1 MGVMVPGS
9 VTRSVSI
16 PMSGAAP
23 VRAARSLWHP
33 ANVPFAVSAEL
44 RALLMRMA
52 FIGGFGVVLAL
63 GHVWIRNKVVEA
75 GYRLSATRQ
84 LVERLELEGRELAV
98 LAAAADAPGR
108 LEELART
115 RVGMRPP
122 LPGEEVVLP

>member
-9 VTRSVSI
+9 VTRSVNV
-16 PMSGAAP
+16 PMSGSAP
-23 VRAARSLWHP
+23 VRSVRGPWHP

-44 RALLMRMA
+44 RAFLLWMA
-52 FIGGFGVVLAL
+52 FIGALGVVLAL
-63 GHVWIRNKVVEA
+63 GHVWIRNQVVEA

-84 LVERLELEGRELAV
+84 LVERLQLEGRELAV

-115 RVGMRPP
+115 RIGMRAP
-122 LPGEEVVLP
+122 LASEEVILP

>member
-9 VTRSVSI
+9 VARSVNI
-16 PMSGAAP
+16 PMSGSVP
-23 VRAARSLWHP
+23 VRTARGRLHP

-44 RALLMRMA
+44 RALLLWMT

-63 GHVWIRNKVVEA
+63 GHVWIRNQVVEA

-84 LVERLELEGRELAV
+84 LVERLEMEGRELAV
-98 LAAAADAPGR
+98 LTAAADAPGR
-108 LEELART
+108 LEEVART

-122 LPGEEVVLP
+122 LAGEEVILP

>member
-16 PMSGAAP
+16 PMSGSAP
-23 VRAARSLWHP
+23 VRAARSRLP
-33 ANVPFAVSAEL
+33 RANVPFAVSAEL
-44 RALLMRMA
+44 RALLWWMT
-52 FIGGFGVVLAL
+52 FIGGFGLVLAL
-63 GHVWIRNKVVEA
+63 GHVWIRNQVVEA

-84 LVERLELEGRELAV
+84 LVERLEQEGRELTV

-108 LEELART
+108 LEERART

-122 LPGEEVVLP
+122 LASEEVLLP